1 MKKRQISEEMLNA
14 FLSGELFSLLEAVK
28 KDDTL
33 DLELRGN
40 SVNIYYR
47 GGSIFKIAEINNSFS
62 ISFDINYCIGSS
74 TSLSGNPSPAEAV
87 ANLPFYKQAMDWWF
101 HKHPKYE
108 REFQQV
114 IARENNNQGKISSGT
129 DYYIADIEFADGNA
143 RFDMVALK
151 WLSNGAVRRDTSRIS
166 LALIEVK
173 YGNGALKG
181 TAGIEKHLEDFRAF
195 LSDREKVSDFCRDMS
210 LVFSQKC
217 RLGLVDG
224 LNEKQYDVKISSLD
238 PEVIFLFAN
247 HDPESKILP
256 AVLKEVEPNK
266 YPFPILV
273 ANASYMGYGLYA
285 EQMKQIKG
293 CTTTL
298 LSRRFAILSSKTGGR
313 FYGRRN
319 TTGKRCALRGWKRFT
334 VSLSY
339 TEMCKRVKGNETLY
353 SSRHAPDR
361 RHCCRNLH
369 GKHAHPH

>member
-1 MKKRQISEEMLNA
+1 MKTRQISEKMLNA
-14 FLSGELFSLLEAVK
+14 FLSGELSSLLEAVK

-33 DLELRGN
+33 DLELRGD

-47 GGSIFKIAEINNSFS
+47 GGSIFKIEEINNSFS
-62 ISFDINYCIGSS
+62 ISFDINYCIESS

-173 YGNGALKG
+173 YGDGALKG

-319 TTGKRCALRGWKRFT
+319 TTGKRCALWGWKRFT

>member
-1 MKKRQISEEMLNA
+1 MKERQISDEMLNA
-14 FLSGELFSLLEAVK
+14 FLSGELSSLLEAVK

-47 GGSIFKIAEINNSFS
+47 GGSIFKIEEINNSFS
-62 ISFDINYCIGSS
+62 ISFDINYCIESS

-173 YGNGALKG
+173 YGDGALKG

-313 FYGRRN
+313 FYSRRN

>member
-1 MKKRQISEEMLNA
+1 MKKRQISKKMLNA
-14 FLSGELFSLLEAVK
+14 FLSGELSSLLEAVK

-33 DLELRGN
+33 DLELRGD

-47 GGSIFKIAEINNSFS
+47 GGSIFKIEEINNSFS
-62 ISFDINYCIGSS
+62 ISFDINYCIESS

-114 IARENNNQGKISSGT
+114 IARENNNHGKISNGT

-173 YGNGALKG
+173 YGDGALKG
-181 TAGIEKHLEDFRAF
+181 TAGIEKHLEDFQAF

-256 AVLKEVEPNK
+256 AVLKEVESDK
-266 YPFPILV
+266 YPFPHSGCKCLI
-273 ANASYMGYGLYA
+273 YGLWSLCRTDEA
-285 EQMKQIKG
+285 DKRQIIF

-298 LSRRFAILSSKTGGR
+298 LSRRFAILSSKRRTWRANKWQKKNDRKTLCAPGLEAVSRYLYPIWRCVGG
-313 FYGRRN
+313 
-319 TTGKRCALRGWKRFT
+319 
-334 VSLSY
+334 
-339 TEMCKRVKGNETLY
+339 
-353 SSRHAPDR
+353 
-361 RHCCRNLH
+361 
-369 GKHAHPH
+369 

>member
-14 FLSGELFSLLEAVK
+14 FLSGELSSLLEAVK

-47 GGSIFKIAEINNSFS
+47 GGSIFKIEEINNSFS
-62 ISFDINYCIGSS
+62 ISFDINYCIESS

-114 IARENNNQGKISSGT
+114 IVRENNNHGKISNGT

-166 LALIEVK
+166 LAL
-173 YGNGALKG
+173 

-195 LSDREKVSDFCRDMS
+195 LSDGDKVSDFCREIS

-256 AVLKEVEPNK
+256 AVLKEVEPDK

-293 CTTTL
+293 
-298 LSRRFAILSSKTGGR
+298 K
-313 FYGRRN
+313 
-319 TTGKRCALRGWKRFT
+319 
-334 VSLSY
+334 
-339 TEMCKRVKGNETLY
+339 
-353 SSRHAPDR
+353 
-361 RHCCRNLH
+361 
-369 GKHAHPH
+369 